1 VRAQVASRAIPETT
15 FPLINDPGLFVSPPH
30 RCGLGEPGSSCEEA
44 RSDPLPSAQRLSL
57 TLIPLPASAK
67 VVAEG
72 KPSPGGFYWQTVQKS
87 NGSTQYLCRSTKDAA
102 IQKHAKCDGAKAAK
116 P

>member
-1 VRAQVASRAIPETT
+1 M
-15 FPLINDPGLFVSPPH
+15 
-30 RCGLGEPGSSCEEA
+30 
-44 RSDPLPSAQRLSL
+44 SL
-57 TLIPLPASAK
+57 TLVPLPASAR

-72 KPSPGGFYWQTVQKS
+72 KPGSGDFYWQKVPKS

-102 IQKHAKCDGAKAAK
+102 IQMNAKCDGAKAAK